1 LAARRTLYWCCS
13 DHDHRKETLMEI
25 GKEKPARIVT
35 PIENPV
41 PERVPQR
48 APARR
53 TAPTRTPAPTPAPTK
68 VPVRT

>member
-1 LAARRTLYWCCS
+1 
-13 DHDHRKETLMEI
+13 MEI

-35 PIENPV
+35 PTTLF
-41 PERVPQR
+41 RSVPQR